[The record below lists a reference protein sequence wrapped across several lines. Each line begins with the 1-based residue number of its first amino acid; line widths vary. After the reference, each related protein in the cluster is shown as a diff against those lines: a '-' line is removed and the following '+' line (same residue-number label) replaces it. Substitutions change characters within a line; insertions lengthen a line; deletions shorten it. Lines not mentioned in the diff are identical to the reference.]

1 MALRINSKQH
11 VCDTARKTRSRQ
23 GWFWRAIVAAV
34 APAVLSAQSPAS
46 FTPRS
51 DFVSQAAAYMK
62 GRASLREFTFSGAIL
77 VVHEGRVLYRE
88 AFGLADREYGI
99 PNTIET
105 RFRTGSAGKQF
116 TAAAILLLE
125 DRGKLKVTDPVSKYL
140 PEWPQAWSA
149 MTIHHLLS
157 HTGGLPRL
165 TTEGLADVSGLSA
178 AAPKPF
184 AKFSDLL
191 KSREELQPPDFEP
204 GTKWAYSNVG
214 YLILGMIVEKASGA
228 PYADFMREQVFDPIG
243 MRNTRVDDP
252 NALVPARARG
262 YRRAPDGG
270 YSNAI
275 FVDPRF
281 VASAGGFHST
291 VDDLLIWNN
300 VLDSDR
306 LLSHAARSKL
316 FSVVRDGYGYGW
328 FIGRTF
334 DRETQWHRGNIPGF
348 VSIIVRY
355 PHERITFIVM
365 SNTDRT
371 PVLSIANELAA
382 IAFREPYETPRD
394 RVEVPLTSVPAELYL
409 GQYRK
414 VGQPDETFRLVRDGT
429 ELRVEIPKYS
439 ASFTVVPESA
449 DSFFARSIEF
459 SLRFVRTAQGGVA
472 HVLVRNNG
480 ETTRWDKTD

>member
-1 MALRINSKQH
+1 M
-11 VCDTARKTRSRQ
+11 TARAGLT
-23 GWFWRAIVAAV
+23 AL
-34 APAVLSAQSPAS
+34 P
-46 FTPRS
+46 
-51 DFVSQAAAYMK
+51 
-62 GRASLREFTFSGAIL
+62 FSGAVL
-77 VVHEGRVLYRE
+77 VTHEGRVLYRE

-116 TAAAILLLE
+116 TSAAILLLE

-140 PEWPQAWSA
+140 PEWPRAWSA

-157 HTGGLPRL
+157 HTAGLPRL

-184 AKFSDLL
+184 ATLSDLL
-191 KSREELQPPDFEP
+191 KPGEELQPPDFEP

-214 YLILGMIVEKASGA
+214 YLILGMIVERASGV
-228 PYADFMREQVFDPIG
+228 PYADFLREQMFDPVG

-252 NALVPARARG
+252 NALVRARARG
-262 YRRAPDGG
+262 YRRAEDGG

-281 VASAGGFHST
+281 VASAGGIYST
-291 VDDLLIWNN
+291 VDDLGIWNN

-306 LLSHAARSKL
+306 LLSPAARSKL
-316 FSVVRDGYGYGW
+316 FSDVRYGYGYGW

-355 PHERITFIVM
+355 PHERITFVAM

-394 RVEVPLTSVPAELYL
+394 RIEVPLKSVPVELYL
-409 GQYRK
+409 GEYRK
-414 VGQPDETFRLVRDGT
+414 VGQPDETFRLVRNGT
-429 ELRVEIPKYS
+429 ELRVQIPKYG

-449 DSFFARSIEF
+449 DSLFARSLDF
-459 SLRFVRTAQGGVA
+459 SLRFVRTGQGAVA

-480 ETTRWDKTD
+480 ETTRWDKTE

>member
-1 MALRINSKQH
+1 MALRTNSKQH
-11 VCDTARKTRSRQ
+11 VCDIARKTRSRQ
-23 GWFWRAIVAAV
+23 GWFWRAVVAAV

-46 FTPRS
+46 FTPPS

-184 AKFSDLL
+184 ARFSDLL
-191 KSREELQPPDFEP
+191 KSREELQPPDFQP

-214 YLILGMIVEKASGA
+214 YLILGMIVEKASGV

-262 YRRAPDGG
+262 YRRAQDRGTATRSSLIRGLWPRPVVSIQRLMTCSFGTMSSIQIVSCRTRPDRN
-270 YSNAI
+270 SS
-275 FVDPRF
+275 
-281 VASAGGFHST
+281 ASSGMDTGMAGSLAGPSIARLSGIEATF
-291 VDDLLIWNN
+291 
-300 VLDSDR
+300 LDS
-306 LLSHAARSKL
+306 
-316 FSVVRDGYGYGW
+316 
-328 FIGRTF
+328 
-334 DRETQWHRGNIPGF
+334 
-348 VSIIVRY
+348 
-355 PHERITFIVM
+355 
-365 SNTDRT
+365 
-371 PVLSIANELAA
+371 
-382 IAFREPYETPRD
+382 
-394 RVEVPLTSVPAELYL
+394 
-409 GQYRK
+409 
-414 VGQPDETFRLVRDGT
+414 
-429 ELRVEIPKYS
+429 
-439 ASFTVVPESA
+439 
-449 DSFFARSIEF
+449 
-459 SLRFVRTAQGGVA
+459 
-472 HVLVRNNG
+472 
-480 ETTRWDKTD
+480 